1 MNDFTTKLINCL
13 LTNENL
19 NDSIQELF
27 RSELEKA
34 INDLLRVELTGF
46 LKYEKYD
53 RQGFNTG
60 NSRNGS
66 YERKFQTTHG
76 ELNLIIPRDRNSE
89 FESPIVPKYERRE
102 TRIEEII
109 VKLFQTGLTN
119 SEIAYIAESLYSK
132 KYSTQ
137 TISNITEQIIA
148 NVESFGRRTLQEEY
162 AVIYLDATYLP
173 IRRDTVSKEAIHIAL
188 GIRMD
193 GTKEILGYQ
202 VAPTESC
209 AAWSELLNNFKERGL
224 KKALLFVS
232 DGLTG
237 IEDTILGVY
246 PKVDIQRCLVHV
258 ARNISHKVRV
268 KDRNQ
273 VMIDFKKVYQSNDF
287 DSAKIN
293 LESFENKWRKV
304 YPKMIEILQKN
315 QYLLTFYNYPEEI
328 RASIYSTNIIEGF
341 NKHLKRKTKAK
352 IQFPTTDS
360 LEKYLVSLFDEY
372 NLKFE
377 SRVHKGF
384 SLVTS
389 TLYQMLE
396 TKYNLSNNV

>member
-13 LTNENL
+13 LSNQNL

-34 INDLLRVELTGF
+34 VNDLLRTEMTGF

-76 ELNLIIPRDRNSE
+76 ELNLVIPRDRNSE

-102 TRIEEII
+102 TKVEEII

-119 SEIAYIAESLYSK
+119 NEIAYIAESLYSK
-132 KYSTQ
+132 KYSSQ

-148 NVESFGRRTLQEEY
+148 NVDSFRQKPLQEEY

-202 VAPTESC
+202 IAPTESST
-209 AAWSELLNNFKERGL
+209 AWGELLTNFKERGL
-224 KKALLFVS
+224 ERVLLFVS

-237 IEDTILGVY
+237 IEDTILESY
-246 PKVDIQRCLVHV
+246 PLADIQRCLVHV
-258 ARNISHKVRV
+258 SRNISHKVRV
-268 KDRNQ
+268 KDRSE
-273 VMIDFKKVYQSNDF
+273 VMNDFKKVYRSNDL
-287 DSAKIN
+287 DGAKTN
-293 LESFENKWRKV
+293 LEAFINKWSKR
-304 YPKMIEILQKN
+304 YPKVTDLLQKN
-315 QYLLTFYNYPEEI
+315 NYLLTFYKYPEEI
-328 RASIYSTNIIEGF
+328 RSSIYSTNIIEGF
-341 NKHLKRKTKAK
+341 NKHLKRKTKTK
-352 IQFPTTDS
+352 IQFPTMNS
-360 LEKYLVSLFDEY
+360 IEKYLVSLFDEY
-372 NLKFE
+372 NYKFG
-377 SRVHKGF
+377 SRTHKGF
-384 SLVTS
+384 GLVISSLN
-389 TLYQMLE
+389 QMLE
-396 TKYNLSNNV
+396 TKYNLKR

>member
-13 LTNENL
+13 LSNQNL

-34 INDLLRVELTGF
+34 VNDLLRTEMTGF

-60 NSRNGS
+60 NSRNGT

-76 ELNLIIPRDRNSE
+76 ELNLVIPRDRNSE
-89 FESPIVPKYERRE
+89 FESPIVPKYGRRD
-102 TRIEEII
+102 TSIEEII

-119 SEIAYIAESLYSK
+119 NEIAYIAESLYSK
-132 KYSTQ
+132 KYSSQ
-137 TISNITEQIIA
+137 TISNITDQIIA
-148 NVESFGRRTLQEEY
+148 NVDSFRHKRLESEY

-173 IRRDTVSKEAIHIAL
+173 LRRDTVSKEAIHIAL

-202 VAPTESC
+202 IAPTESST
-209 AAWSELLNNFKERGL
+209 AWNELLTNFKERGL
-224 KKALLFVS
+224 ARVLLFVS

-237 IEDTILGVY
+237 IEDTILETY
-246 PKVDIQRCLVHV
+246 PKADIQRCLVHV

-268 KDRNQ
+268 KDRLE
-273 VMIDFKKVYQSNDF
+273 VMNDFKKVYRSDDLQT
-287 DSAKIN
+287 AKN
-293 LESFENKWRKV
+293 HLEQFENKWRKV
-304 YPKMIEILQKN
+304 YPRMIDILQKN

-328 RASIYSTNIIEGF
+328 RSSIYSTNIIEGF
-341 NKHLKRKTKAK
+341 NKHLKRKTKVR
-352 IQFPTTDS
+352 IQFPTMDS
-360 LEKYLVSLFDEY
+360 LEKHLVSLFDEY
-372 NLKFE
+372 NLKFS
-377 SRVHKGF
+377 SRTHKGF
-384 SLVTS
+384 GLVLSSLN
-389 TLYQMLE
+389 QMLE
-396 TKYNLSNNV
+396 SKYNLKR

>member
-13 LTNENL
+13 LSNQNL
-19 NDSIQELF
+19 SDSIQELF
-27 RSELEKA
+27 RNELEKA
-34 INDLLRVELTGF
+34 VNDLLRTEMTGF

-76 ELNLIIPRDRNSE
+76 ELNLVIPRDRNSE
-89 FESPIVPKYERRE
+89 FESPVVPKYERRE
-102 TRIEEII
+102 TKVEEII

-119 SEIAYIAESLYSK
+119 NEIAYIAESLYSK
-132 KYSTQ
+132 KYSSQ

-148 NVESFGRRTLQEEY
+148 NVDSFRHKALQEEY

-202 VAPTESC
+202 IAPTESST
-209 AAWSELLNNFKERGL
+209 AWGELLTNFKERGL
-224 KKALLFVS
+224 ERVLLFVS

-237 IEDTILGVY
+237 IEDTILETY
-246 PKVDIQRCLVHV
+246 PKADIQRCLVHV

-268 KDRNQ
+268 KDRQN
-273 VMIDFKKVYQSNDF
+273 VLNDFKKVYRAIDCQA
-287 DSAKIN
+287 AKTY
-293 LESFENKWRKV
+293 LEQFETKWHKV
-304 YPKMIEILQKN
+304 YPKMIEVLQKN
-315 QYLLTFYNYPEEI
+315 EYLLTFYNYPEEI
-328 RASIYSTNIIEGF
+328 RSSIYSTNIIEGF
-341 NKHLKRKTKAK
+341 NKHLKRKTKTK
-352 IQFPTTDS
+352 IQFPTMNS
-360 LEKYLVSLFDEY
+360 IEKYLVSLFDEY
-372 NLKFE
+372 NYKFG
-377 SRVHKGF
+377 SRTHKGF
-384 SLVTS
+384 GLVTS
-389 TLYQMLE
+389 SLYQMLE
-396 TKYNLSNNV
+396 TKYNLKR